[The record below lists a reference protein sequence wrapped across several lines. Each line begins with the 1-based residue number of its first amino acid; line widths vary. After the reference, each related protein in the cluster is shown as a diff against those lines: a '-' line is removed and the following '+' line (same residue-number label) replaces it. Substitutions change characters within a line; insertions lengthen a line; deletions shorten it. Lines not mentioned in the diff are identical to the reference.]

1 MYKSFPI
8 KAYIN
13 TVNLLTLI
21 ISLLSFLQVI
31 SNLNLHYPCS
41 LFFCKYYNLKSVNL
55 NHCFLFCKYYPF
67 KNISFAFFFA
77 NIPFLVYCTRL
88 RKHQVQTDIHQHG
101 FYTYL
106 MAIQKQHPFNHFYTY
121 KHVKN
126 PNYTISI
133 AKQSKHSDHQFTYKL
148 HCRQY
153 K

>member
-41 LFFCKYYNLKSVNL
+41 LFCKYYNLKSVNF
-55 NHCFLFCKYYPF
+55 NPCFLFCKYYPF

-88 RKHQVQTDIHQHG
+88 RKHQVQTVPVEQNIHQTWFLYILHSH
-101 FYTYL
+101 TC
-106 MAIQKQHPFNHFYTY
+106 K
-121 KHVKN
+121 
-126 PNYTISI
+126 TISI
-133 AKQSKHSDHQFTYKL
+133 KS
-148 HCRQY
+148 
-153 K
+153 